1 MSKIAVVVDSTSDL
15 PVAERDRL
23 GITVVPLNVHFGD
36 TVLRDNVDITP
47 SQFLERLG
55 TSRQLPTT
63 SQPSPA
69 LFEDAFRSL
78 AEHHDAVVAITL
90 SSKLSGTYQ
99 SAHIAAEAVAE
110 TIRVEVIDSRA
121 ASVSL
126 ALQAIRAAELAARS
140 DAIEP
145 LVEQLRAEVASYQ
158 LLFFADTLEFL
169 QRGGRIG
176 KAASMV
182 GSVLKIKPLLRLDE
196 GQVVPYERVR
206 TRSKAIDGLVDFVI
220 ATPHVGQL
228 GILHGGNL
236 DDVRFIRDR
245 VATKVPVDRILYS
258 QYGPVLGAHVG
269 PGALGVSVF
278 EGSPALV

>member
-15 PVAERDRL
+15 PAAERERFGL
-23 GITVVPLNVHFGD
+23 TMVPLNVHFGD
-36 TVLRDNVDITP
+36 EVLRDNLDITP
-47 SQFLERLG
+47 TQFLERLAM
-55 TSRQLPTT
+55 SRQLPTT

-69 LFEDAFRSL
+69 LFEDAFRAL
-78 AEHHDAVVAITL
+78 AKNHDAVVAITL

-99 SAHIAAEAVAE
+99 SANIAAEAVSDV
-110 TIRVEVIDSRA
+110 IRVEVIDSQS

-126 ALQAIRAAELAARS
+126 ALQALRAAELAARS
-140 DAIEP
+140 DDLDA
-145 LVEQLRAEVASYQ
+145 VVQQLRAEIASYH

-182 GSVLKIKPLLRLDE
+182 GTVLKIKPLLRVDE

-206 TRSKAIDGLVDFVI
+206 TRSKAIDGLVDFVLSM
-220 ATPHVGQL
+220 PHVGHL
-228 GILHGGNL
+228 GILHDGNIPDADL
-236 DDVRFIRDR
+236 IRDR
-245 VATKVPVDRILYS
+245 VAAKVPADSVLYS

-278 EGSPALV
+278 EGNAL